1 MARQNFIGFVISQGK
16 MDKTVK
22 VRVMQKVLNQKLQKE
37 YLKKKDFLVHD
48 EANICKEGDLVRIEA
63 TRPLSAR
70 KSFAVAEIKKNK
82 GEEFQHYQEEAKRQV
97 AEEETRRRQDLLRR
111 RELYDNNSSTLY
123 HDLGEVKML
132 RKPFS
137 ELSEEEREKIANL
150 KLKYGI
156 SNWDAGFENQEL
168 FMSSLSHLAN
178 KLESIRSEVELSKKL
193 EDIIAKG
200 ESDPTFR
207 HLVNKL
213 DLDPATTKK
222 NIMKNKMRKLLQ
234 TTSPVELAQW
244 GINL

>member
-82 GEEFQHYQEEAKRQV
+82 GEEFQHYQEEAKRLV
-97 AEEETRRRQDLLRR
+97 AEEETKKRQDLLRR

-123 HDLGEVKML
+123 DDLDEVKML
-132 RKPFS
+132 RKPYS
-137 ELSEEEREKIANL
+137 ELSEEEREKIASL

-156 SNWDAGFENQEL
+156 SNWDTDFENQEL
-168 FMSSLSHLAN
+168 YMSDLWHLSN
-178 KLESIRSEVELSKKL
+178 KLESIRSDLELSKKL
-193 EDIIAKG
+193 DHIIAQG
-200 ESDPTFR
+200 ESNTAFKMLINR
-207 HLVNKL
+207 LE
-213 DLDPATTKK
+213 LDPATTKR
-222 NIMKNKMRKLLQ
+222 NIMKNKMRKFLQ
-234 TTSPVELAQW
+234 TASREELGQW
-244 GINL
+244 GIDL

>member
-82 GEEFQHYQEEAKRQV
+82 GEEFQHYQEEAKRLV
-97 AEEETRRRQDLLRR
+97 AEEETRKRQDLLRR
-111 RELYDNNSSTLY
+111 RELYDNNYSTLY
-123 HDLGEVKML
+123 DDLDEVKML
-132 RKPFS
+132 RKPYS
-137 ELSEEEREKIANL
+137 ELSEEEREKIASL

-156 SNWDAGFENQEL
+156 SNWDTDFENQEL
-168 FMSSLSHLAN
+168 YMSDLWHLSN
-178 KLESIRSEVELSKKL
+178 KLESIRSDLELSKKL
-193 EDIIAKG
+193 DHIIAQG
-200 ESDPTFR
+200 ESNTAFKMLINR
-207 HLVNKL
+207 LE
-213 DLDPATTKK
+213 LDPATTKR
-222 NIMKNKMRKLLQ
+222 NILKNKMRKFLQ
-234 TTSPVELAQW
+234 TASREELGQW
-244 GINL
+244 GIDL

>member
-1 MARQNFIGFVISQGK
+1 MARQNFVGFVISQGK

-22 VRVMQKVLNQKLQKE
+22 VRVMQKVLNKKLQKE

-111 RELYDNNSSTLY
+111 RELYNNSSTLY
-123 HDLGEVKML
+123 HDLDEVKML

-200 ESDPTFR
+200 ESDTTFR
-207 HLVNKL
+207 MLVNRL

-222 NIMKNKMRKLLQ
+222 NIMKNKMRRVLQ
-234 TTSPVELAQW
+234 TASGEELAQW
-244 GINL
+244 GIDL